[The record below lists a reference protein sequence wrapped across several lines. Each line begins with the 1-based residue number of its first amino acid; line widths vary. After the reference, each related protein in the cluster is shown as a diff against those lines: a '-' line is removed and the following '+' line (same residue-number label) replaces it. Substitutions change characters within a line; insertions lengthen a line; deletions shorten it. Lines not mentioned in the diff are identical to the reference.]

1 MSRSFETFNS
11 TVNEKITLFEKNLN
25 QSVIAYQSECAKR
38 HREAQDDIKRLI
50 TDLENAQSAGTK
62 ELKDSFAKDLLDAKE
77 QMKSFVTVLT
87 FNERVSK
94 LEDELNKKISAA
106 VNDINDVRT

>member
-1 MSRSFETFNS
+1 MKLEIEGMSRSFETFNS
-11 TVNEKITLFEKNLN
+11 TVNEKITLVEKNLN

-50 TDLENAQSAGTK
+50 IDLENAQSAGTK

-77 QMKSFVTVLT
+77 QMKSFVTV
-87 FNERVSK
+87 
-94 LEDELNKKISAA
+94 
-106 VNDINDVRT
+106 

>member
-1 MSRSFETFNS
+1 MTILNPHPNRKLSTRFQLTLLHDEQFCKAFNS
-11 TVNEKITLFEKNLN
+11 TVNEKITLVEKNLN

-38 HREAQDDIKRLI
+38 HSEAQDDIKRLI

-77 QMKSFVTVLT
+77 QMKSFVTV
-87 FNERVSK
+87 
-94 LEDELNKKISAA
+94 
-106 VNDINDVRT
+106 